1 MTKKTILILLLFI
14 SCAIHAI
21 AQTDYYYHQGK
32 KVPITLNGNLICM
45 SIPKDS
51 CIVNDRVRTN
61 VQVLANIK
69 DDSFYIMV
77 ISRSD
82 YEKLTIMDFWE
93 KDSKSVIV
101 TFCYYT
107 ENNSPVA
114 ASPYLDVKLKQEQDI
129 ELLASYLEEY
139 KMKIHYHGTYSG
151 LWYTLAITANSPL
164 ETVECANQLFES
176 GDFASSVPD
185 FVSFNDASVIQ
196 LIPTTPAVKSI
207 ELYDLSGRPVNEPSG
222 LTIVV
227 TRYSDGR
234 IRTEKRLY
242 P

>member
-93 KDSKSVIV
+93 KDSL
-101 TFCYYT
+101 FPL
-107 ENNSPVA
+107 N
-114 ASPYLDVKLKQEQDI
+114 LK
-129 ELLASYLEEY
+129 
-139 KMKIHYHGTYSG
+139 
-151 LWYTLAITANSPL
+151 
-164 ETVECANQLFES
+164 
-176 GDFASSVPD
+176 
-185 FVSFNDASVIQ
+185 
-196 LIPTTPAVKSI
+196 
-207 ELYDLSGRPVNEPSG
+207 SGRCRAWNCGYFS
-222 LTIVV
+222 IM
-227 TRYSDGR
+227 
-234 IRTEKRLY
+234 
-242 P
+242 